1 MNITRK
7 KKKKKKRRSVKFLKN
22 SHDLGT
28 KERLTVLKIEEK
40 SIRGRAFRLSTSG
53 GDSSDNL

>member
-1 MNITRK
+1 MNINTQKNVRF
-7 KKKKKKRRSVKFLKN
+7 SKN
-22 SHDLGT
+22 SQDLGT
-28 KERLTVLKIEEK
+28 KEKLTVLKMEEK